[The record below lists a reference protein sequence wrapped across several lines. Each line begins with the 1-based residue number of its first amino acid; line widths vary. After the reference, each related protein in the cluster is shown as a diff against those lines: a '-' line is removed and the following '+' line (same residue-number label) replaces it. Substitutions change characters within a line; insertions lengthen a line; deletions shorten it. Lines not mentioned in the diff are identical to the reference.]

1 MPHWTRKLLYKSGEV
16 FSCLME
22 VKKQSNQMV
31 PYKIYSF
38 TMMIFQAM
46 PKFWDHWPAA
56 TAIKARTGVGKWKL
70 TNPRKVHLEAHK
82 LEELEAVH
90 VRHVDVADHR
100 VKLVLLLPQQLR
112 AVAAWPIVVTATSQ
126 IRTVQRMYSCIQVKA
141 PRRNTLYMWN
151 HSTPRKVS
159 ENDFF
164 LTLNKTRPRWRS
176 EMDSQKLQDTQV
188 YRNRAAGGWK
198 SFGR

>member
-56 TAIKARTGVGKWKL
+56 TAIKARKEWASESLLIPGRSISRPTSSRSLKPSMSGMWTLLITRSNWSFFSLSSSGQWLPVPL
-70 TNPRKVHLEAHK
+70 LSLRHHK
-82 LEELEAVH
+82 FGQFSACIAVY
-90 VRHVDVADHR
+90 
-100 VKLVLLLPQQLR
+100 KSKP
-112 AVAAWPIVVTATSQ
+112 
-126 IRTVQRMYSCIQVKA
+126 